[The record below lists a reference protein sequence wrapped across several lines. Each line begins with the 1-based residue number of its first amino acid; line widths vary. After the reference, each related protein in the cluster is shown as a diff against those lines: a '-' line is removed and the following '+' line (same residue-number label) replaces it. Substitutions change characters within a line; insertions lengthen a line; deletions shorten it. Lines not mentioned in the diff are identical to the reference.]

1 MQSEM
6 ILRFLARIVSFSE
19 IEILGKKKTQK
30 ISGYQKVEEISKNKT
45 KQKDTNKQKISLSIY
60 LSAFFRV

>member
-45 KQKDTNKQKISLSIY
+45 KQKDTNKQKNLSLHLFIC
-60 LSAFFRV
+60 LL